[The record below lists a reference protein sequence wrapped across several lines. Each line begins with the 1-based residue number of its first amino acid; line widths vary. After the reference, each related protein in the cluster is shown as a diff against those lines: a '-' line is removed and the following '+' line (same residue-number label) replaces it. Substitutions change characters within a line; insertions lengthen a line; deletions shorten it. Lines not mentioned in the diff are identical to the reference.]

1 MEYKELVSRLSM
13 NSGLPAENISGK
25 IEAVAKVLRNFCKEF
40 DAVAVPG
47 FGTFQPVKE
56 DEIIVTGED
65 GTKTLLPPAIEVSFK
80 SSVIL
85 RKALGK

>member
-13 NSGLPAENISGK
+13 NRGLTAEDISGK
-25 IEAVAKVLRNFCKEF
+25 IEAVAKVLRNFCKDL

-65 GTKTLLPPAIEVSFK
+65 GNKTLLPPAIEVSFK